1 MKIVGALFVC
11 LLLSFAAFAQTSEIK
26 NKTEI
31 GVEEITLSRDDGSGE
46 IGDEAE
52 SFLTT
57 DVPIHCS
64 ILLNS
69 MESATVKMN
78 LVAVKAA
85 GLKPESKIITVSYK
99 TNGKQNRVNFTVSPE
114 KFWTE
119 GKYRVDIFIDGK
131 ISESKEFEITKPAAK

>member
-11 LLLSFAAFAQTSEIK
+11 LLLCFAAFGQTARSE

-31 GVEEITLSRDDGSGE
+31 AVEEITLARDDGSGE
-46 IGDEAE
+46 MGDEAE

-69 MESATVKMN
+69 VESATVKMN
-78 LVAVKAA
+78 FVAVKAA
-85 GLKPESKIITVSYK
+85 GLKPESKVVTVSYK
-99 TNGKQNRVNFTVSPE
+99 TNGNHNRVNFTASPA
-114 KFWTE
+114 KVWAT
-119 GKYRVDIFIDGK
+119 GQYRVDIFIDGK
-131 ISESKEFEITKPAAK
+131 LSESKEFEITKMAAK

>member
-1 MKIVGALFVC
+1 MKMFCALFVC
-11 LLLSFAAFAQTSEIK
+11 LLLSFAVSAQTSETE
-26 NKTEI
+26 NKTEL
-31 GVEEITLSRDDGSGE
+31 GVEEITLSRDDGSGQ

-52 SFLTT
+52 SFVTT

-78 LVAVKAA
+78 LVVVKAT

-99 TNGKQNRVNFTVSPE
+99 TNGKQNRVNFTTSPE

-131 ISESKEFEITKPAAK
+131 ISESKEFEITKAVAK

>member
-11 LLLSFAAFAQTSEIK
+11 FLLSFAAFAQTVETE

-31 GVEEITLSRDDGSGE
+31 AVEEITLSRDDGSGE

-52 SFLTT
+52 SFVIT

-69 MESATVKMN
+69 IESATVKMN
-78 LVAVKAA
+78 FVAVKAA
-85 GLKPESKIITVSYK
+85 GLKAESKIVTVSYK
-99 TNGKQNRVNFTVSPE
+99 TNGKQNRVNFSASPD
-114 KFWTE
+114 KIWAV
-119 GKYRVDIFIDGK
+119 GQYRVDIFINSK
-131 ISESKEFEITKPAAK
+131 LSESKEFEISKIK